1 MHYAAFEGYDDIC
14 IQLIEAGAKIH
25 ECDNE
30 GKNAL
35 HIAAQEGR
43 ANVIEAL
50 VSATSV
56 SIDQKAHDGKTAF
69 RLACIEG
76 NVECVHLL
84 IKYGC
89 DVNLKDADGRPTLY
103 ILALENNVLIA
114 KILLERSNID
124 VNLPDNEG
132 RTPLHVAAWQGH
144 LEMVKLLIV
153 QGCADVNAMDL
164 DFRTPLHSC
173 AWQGNDKVMEM
184 LLFYGA
190 SCDHA
195 CKQGATALGISAQ
208 EGHEKCVAILLQFEA
223 NPHKSDHCG
232 RTPIK
237 LAMKSNNVNVL
248 RLLENS
254 LQSRKFQKLLLTNNY
269 LNNSLHRFQLDD
281 IGPKVKQPQPH
292 QQQPQRS
299 AGHKVLQSPPEKK
312 IPNVRYMRNQ
322 ERPPADFILFLYS
335 HCRAP
340 YFTRIPCERVS
351 RTIIKASTIE
361 KV

>member
-1 MHYAAFEGYDDIC
+1 MTLHFAGWSALHYAAFEGYDDIC

-76 NVECVHLL
+76 NVECVNLL

-103 ILALENNVLIA
+103 ILSLENNVLIA
-114 KILLERSNID
+114 KHLLERSNID

-132 RTPLHVAAWQGH
+132 RTPLHVASWQGH
-144 LEMVKLLIV
+144 IDMVKLLIV

-173 AWQGNDKVMEM
+173 AWQGNDIVMET
-184 LLFYGA
+184 LLCYGA

-195 CKQGATALGISAQ
+195 CKQGATALGISSQ
-208 EGHEKCVAILLQFEA
+208 EGHEKCVAILLQYGA

-237 LAMKSNNVNVL
+237 LAMKSNNLNVL

-254 LQSRKFQKLLLTNNY
+254 LKSK
-269 LNNSLHRFQLDD
+269 NSLRIRFHWLFKTILTMSHFHYHLLSQPDD
-281 IGPKVKQPQPH
+281 VGPKAK
-292 QQQPQRS
+292 QQQPRN
-299 AGHKVLQSPPEKK
+299 AGHKGLQSPPEKK
-312 IPNVRYMRNQ
+312 MPNVRNTSNHV
-322 ERPPADFILFLYS
+322 PSTDHLCFDFFAGHRLLRKHHAVRRGLS
-335 HCRAP
+335 
-340 YFTRIPCERVS
+340 E
-351 RTIIKASTIE
+351 
-361 KV
+361 